1 MVAYEFYL
9 CNDKGKERLFGILPE
24 RRKNLE
30 RINQES
36 IMKWGRMVL
45 DDDSGVDFNKYYC
58 IQVEV

>member
-9 CNDKGKERLFGILPE
+9 RNGKGRELLMGILPE

-45 DDDSGVDFNKYYC
+45 GDHSSVDFYKYYC